1 MKNLPLNLGRF
12 DHYTLIVPNAE
23 ECTRFHIEV
32 LGFEW
37 VRKHLVNA
45 GSAPEGKY
53 DMLNHLLHLPG
64 DKSRTLVITEGLT
77 DNSIFRKYLSTYG
90 AGIHHVAY
98 EVDNLE
104 ASFTILQNANI
115 PLTSKNIIHD
125 PLSGLQQ
132 VFISKESTGY
142 FIELIERSPST
153 GKGVFKEK
161 NIVQLANTM
170 NSYLDNN
177 KAGNLHPNNIE

>member
-37 VRKHLVNA
+37 VRKQLVNA

-77 DNSIFRKYLSTYG
+77 DNSIFRKYHERQHKTFSIIWRIMMSQT
-90 AGIHHVAY
+90 
-98 EVDNLE
+98 
-104 ASFTILQNANI
+104 F
-115 PLTSKNIIHD
+115 PLKIVHAAIIM
-125 PLSGLQQ
+125 
-132 VFISKESTGY
+132 TT
-142 FIELIERSPST
+142 IER
-153 GKGVFKEK
+153 
-161 NIVQLANTM
+161 QLN
-170 NSYLDNN
+170 
-177 KAGNLHPNNIE
+177 